1 MGLCLAALLIVVI
14 AGIAVYIVRL
24 PVPAYDEVRS
34 GYRPSY
40 ITLLDRDGMVLER
53 VRNDYQERRDNWTPL
68 GEISPALVRAVL
80 LSEDRRFYSHA
91 GVDVLALGGA
101 VRDRLTRN
109 TVRGSSTLTMQLA
122 GMLDAGDGR
131 NGRRTLA
138 QKARQIMQAMALE
151 LHWSKSQILEAI
163 STWCHGVVSCLV

>member
-1 MGLCLAALLIVVI
+1 MTGRAVGQQAERRRWPSRLVGLCLAALLIVVI

-101 VRDRLTRN
+101 VRDR
-109 TVRGSSTLTMQLA
+109 
-122 GMLDAGDGR
+122 
-131 NGRRTLA
+131 
-138 QKARQIMQAMALE
+138 
-151 LHWSKSQILEAI
+151 
-163 STWCHGVVSCLV
+163 